1 MRFSRLVLLMF
12 CSWIA
17 APSWAAWSSQT
28 VQGEG
33 GVPLH
38 VVTTGKR
45 GAPAILFIHGLGAS
59 HYNFKAQLDSDLA
72 KDFFLVAFDLRGH
85 GASGRPQDLFAYSTS
100 EVWAR
105 DVAAVIAATGIRR
118 PIIVAWSYGT
128 WVAMDYVRAYGTTSV
143 AGLNFTGG
151 LGGLQPVTVS
161 VPINGA
167 PSAAGDD
174 PIADIEALIQYLPP
188 TARDLIAQRQLDNR
202 DLLDRLDVPV
212 LLSLGERDFD
222 PGMVKAG
229 AELAK
234 RKPNFRVSEYKGAG
248 HSVFTEQPSRFND
261 ELLALAR
268 QRAPAPP

>member
-1 MRFSRLVLLMF
+1 MRFLRVLLLISF
-12 CSWIA
+12 VAFASPA
-17 APSWAAWSSQT
+17 WAVWSSLT
-28 VQGEG
+28 VQGDG

-85 GASGRPQDLFAYSTS
+85 GASGRPQDLLAYSTS
-100 EVWAR
+100 QVWAL
-105 DVAAVIAATGIRR
+105 DVAAVMKATGIQR

-128 WVAMDYVRAYGTTSV
+128 WVAMDYVREYGAASV

-151 LGGLQPVTVS
+151 LGGLAPVTVALPS
-161 VPINGA
+161 DGT
-167 PSAAGDD
+167 PSAEGN
-174 PIADIEALIQYLPP
+174 PVADIESLFQFLPP
-188 TARDLIAQRQLDNR
+188 YARDLVTQRQLDNR
-202 DLLDRLDVPV
+202 DLLDRVDVPV

-222 PGMVKAG
+222 PGMVQAG
-229 AELAK
+229 ADLAK

-248 HSVFTEQPSRFND
+248 HSVFSAQPARFND
-261 ELLALAR
+261 ELLAFAR